1 MMFTNTPQLKN
12 PRVPVLLHMLVK
24 LEREREREINEYGL
38 IHTRVQVRSQVS
50 LLPVPTERERRVGEK
65 TWERG

>member
-1 MMFTNTPQLKN
+1 MLTNTPQLKN
-12 PRVPVLLHMLVK
+12 PRVPVLLS
-24 LEREREREINEYGL
+24 EIREREKNKECVL
-38 IHTRVQVRSQVS
+38 IHTRVQVRSQGS